1 MGRRYK
7 CPYCDKREERG
18 KLITHIDRVHKDML
32 PENYSGARIMYD
44 TINKIIDGHGR
55 CRVCKQP
62 TNWNEKTSRYDALCD
77 NPKCKEHMR
86 EEYKKNMLRVRG
98 TYNILN
104 DPEQQQKMLANRSIS
119 GTYKYSDGSTFTY
132 TGSYEKKFLE
142 FMDTVLEVPSKDILM
157 PGPTLEY
164 TYKGKKHMYLTDALY
179 LPYNL
184 IIEIKDGGSNLNGK
198 ESPGM
203 IASREKTIAKEKLIT
218 DKGEY
223 NYIRLTDNNFA
234 QLIEIF
240 MSLKMNALNGD
251 DSKII
256 RINESYEYDNITKFN
271 AYHLEYKR
279 DGFNKDKPNTWDEEL
294 YSKDI
299 DSAIRNDIMGKY
311 DLKDKK
317 SIEAYVYTT
326 TKDLK
331 PIYLGIISIRRFGE
345 EYNSDFDWEWS
356 EQEPLDKN
364 IYDNIMGNPIEESL
378 YDNLPE
384 FDPYIQKPLPII
396 TDIPRFMKDNNLHE
410 SVDLNSKGLYHI
422 SKSKNITNIKPEV
435 PDNFM
440 TKHGYEDDKTP
451 RVCFTPSINQ
461 CLMGLSRNCTDEEF
475 YVYIPDGEYKTHNAT
490 IEEVPDSKITGE
502 VWITEPVKVKCVGK
516 IKCTGDSGSKGYEYN
531 YGDKYTAELY
541 DWEWKQIPM
550 NEHNDSLDALRY
562 SYEVLNSVK
571 DPLTE
576 NIKSYDGIYN
586 ER

>member
-62 TNWNEKTSRYDALCD
+62 TNWNEKTSRYDTLCD

-251 DSKII
+251 DSKIV
-256 RINESYEYDNITKFN
+256 RINESYEYDNLTKFS

-299 DSAIRNDIMGKY
+299 DHAIRNDIMGKY

-331 PIYLGIISIRRFGE
+331 PIYLGIISIRLFDD
-345 EYNSDFDWEWS
+345 NKFDWEWS
-356 EQEPLDKN
+356 EQESLDKDTYKEIIN
-364 IYDNIMGNPIEESL
+364 NPIEES
-378 YDNLPE
+378 
-384 FDPYIQKPLPII
+384 
-396 TDIPRFMKDNNLHE
+396 
-410 SVDLNSKGLYHI
+410 
-422 SKSKNITNIKPEV
+422 
-435 PDNFM
+435 
-440 TKHGYEDDKTP
+440 
-451 RVCFTPSINQ
+451 
-461 CLMGLSRNCTDEEF
+461 
-475 YVYIPDGEYKTHNAT
+475 
-490 IEEVPDSKITGE
+490 SKI
-502 VWITEPVKVKCVGK
+502 
-516 IKCTGDSGSKGYEYN
+516 N
-531 YGDKYTAELY
+531 
-541 DWEWKQIPM
+541 
-550 NEHNDSLDALRY
+550 NHNDSLDALRY
-562 SYEVLNSVK
+562 AYEYLNESMKGAVNDK
-571 DPLTE
+571 GQKVPEICDKCGSPVRVYIQGEPVYLCTNCKKYFGTVPFRSKNKKKKVAKESTE
-576 NIKSYDGIYN
+576 ILGDLNFVFYVD
-586 ER
+586 ELDDL